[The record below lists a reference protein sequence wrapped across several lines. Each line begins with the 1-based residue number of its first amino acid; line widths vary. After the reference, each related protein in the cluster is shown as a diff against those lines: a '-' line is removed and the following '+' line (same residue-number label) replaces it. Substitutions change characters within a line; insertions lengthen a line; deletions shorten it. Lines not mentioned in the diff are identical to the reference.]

1 MLSNL
6 AMKDQRREILT
17 QVAAGTIT
25 AEEGATRLEAL
36 ESAPSGAAATA
47 PPPLSPSATAVRQ
60 VRVVSR
66 FGQTEIIGDP
76 NVASAVAEGPH
87 RARLDGETM
96 VIEQSPIHDDTS
108 FHFSRPE
115 GRLIINGFDFGRH
128 LTVRVNPSLSLF
140 MTVQAGSVRI
150 KGMNGPINGQ
160 VQAGN
165 CIIEDFRAPLNL
177 EVAAGNVAA
186 TGRLTEGAS
195 SIRCE
200 MGSVRVN
207 LDRSS
212 SVRIKSRSTMG
223 KVALEGED
231 IKNDAVGSGDGTLD
245 LECTMG
251 NVRVVVG

>member
-1 MLSNL
+1 
-6 AMKDQRREILT
+6 MKDLQREILT

-25 AEEGATRLEAL
+25 ADEGATRLEAL
-36 ESAPSGAAATA
+36 ESG
-47 PPPLSPSATAVRQ
+47 PSATTASAPSQAVTEVTQ
-60 VRVVSR
+60 VRVISR

-128 LTVRVNPSLSLF
+128 LTVRVSPSVALF

-150 KGMNGPINGQ
+150 KGMNGPISGQ

-200 MGSVRVN
+200 MGSVRMN
-207 LDRSS
+207 LDKTS
-212 SVRIKSRSTMG
+212 SVRINARATLG
-223 KVALEGED
+223 KVALEGD
-231 IKNDAVGSGDGTLD
+231 AMKNGAVGSGTASLD
-245 LECTMG
+245 IQCTMG
-251 NVRVVVG
+251 NVSVGVG

>member
-1 MLSNL
+1 
-6 AMKDQRREILT
+6 MKELRREILT

-25 AEEGATRLEAL
+25 ADEGATRLEAL
-36 ESAPSGAAATA
+36 ESAPSGAAAT
-47 PPPLSPSATAVRQ
+47 PTPDLSPNAAAITQ
-60 VRVVSR
+60 LRVVSR

-87 RARLDGETM
+87 RARLDGATM

-128 LTVRVNPSLSLF
+128 LTVRVNPSLPLF

-150 KGMNGPINGQ
+150 KGMTGPINGQ

-165 CIIEDFRAPLNL
+165 CIIEDFRSPLNL

-195 SIRCE
+195 SIHCE

-212 SVRIKSRSTMG
+212 SVRIKARSTLG
-223 KVALEGED
+223 NVALEGD
-231 IKNDAVGSGDGTLD
+231 AIKNDVIGSGAGTLD
-245 LECTMG
+245 VECTMG
-251 NVRVVVG
+251 NVKVVVS

>member
-1 MLSNL
+1 
-6 AMKDQRREILT
+6 MKDLKREILT

-25 AEEGATRLEAL
+25 ADEGATRLEAL
-36 ESAPSGAAATA
+36 ESAPSGTTATST
-47 PPPLSPSATAVRQ
+47 PPLSPNASAITQ
-60 VRVVSR
+60 LRVVSR

-87 RARLDGETM
+87 RARLDGATM

-128 LTVRVNPSLSLF
+128 LTVRVNPSLPLF
-140 MTVQAGSVRI
+140 ITVQAGSVRI
-150 KGMNGPINGQ
+150 KGMTGPINGQ

-165 CIIEDFRAPLNL
+165 CIIEDFRSPLNL

-186 TGRLTEGAS
+186 TGHLTEGAS
-195 SIRCE
+195 SIHCE

-212 SVRIKSRSTMG
+212 SVRIKARSTLG
-223 KVALEGED
+223 NVALEGD
-231 IKNDAVGSGDGTLD
+231 AIKNDVIGSGAGTLD
-245 LECTMG
+245 VECTMG
-251 NVRVVVG
+251 NVKVVVS

>member
-1 MLSNL
+1 
-6 AMKDQRREILT
+6 MKDLKREILT

-25 AEEGATRLEAL
+25 ADEGATRLEAL
-36 ESAPSGAAATA
+36 ESAPSGAAATST
-47 PPPLSPSATAVRQ
+47 PPLSPNAAAITQ
-60 VRVVSR
+60 LRVISR

-87 RARLDGETM
+87 RARVDGETM

-128 LTVRVNPSLSLF
+128 LTVRVNPSLPLF
-140 MTVQAGSVRI
+140 ITVQAGSVRI
-150 KGMNGPINGQ
+150 KGMTGPINGQ

-165 CIIEDFRAPLNL
+165 CIIEDFRSPLNL

-195 SIRCE
+195 SIHCE

-212 SVRIKSRSTMG
+212 SVRIKARSTLG
-223 KVALEGED
+223 NVALEGD
-231 IKNDAVGSGDGTLD
+231 AIKNDVIGSGAGTLD
-245 LECTMG
+245 VECTMG
-251 NVRVVVG
+251 NVKVVVS

>member
-1 MLSNL
+1 
-6 AMKDQRREILT
+6 MKQKQREILT
-17 QVAAGTIT
+17 QVASGAIT
-25 AEEGATRLEAL
+25 AEEGATRLDAL
-36 ESAPSGAAATA
+36 ESAPSASAATA
-47 PPPLSPSATAVRQ
+47 GPPPSPIGTEIKQ

-76 NVASAVAEGPH
+76 NVASAVADGPH
-87 RARLDGETM
+87 RARVDGETM

-115 GRLIINGFDFGRH
+115 GRLIINGFDFGKQ
-128 LTVRVNPSLSLF
+128 LTVRVNPSLALF

-150 KGMNGPINGQ
+150 KNVNGTISGQ

-200 MGSVRVN
+200 MGSVRVS
-207 LDRSS
+207 LDKSS
-212 SVRIKSRSTMG
+212 SVRINARATLG
-223 KVALEGED
+223 KVVLEGD
-231 IKNDAVGSGDGTLD
+231 AMKNGAVGSGAASLD
-245 LECTMG
+245 IDCTMG
-251 NVRVVVG
+251 NVRVGAG